1 MRVEGK
7 LVKSGNWWA
16 VEIPL
21 LRIFSQGKTKKEA
34 FFMAK
39 DAVECLLDDTS
50 IDVSVSDIGN
60 HAFCVSASDES
71 ALMSLA
77 LRQQRTSHQL
87 TIREVATRLGSNS
100 PTAYSRYEQ
109 GKTRPSLDKFSQ
121 LLRAIDP
128 QLDPVITVA

>member
-1 MRVEGK
+1 MRIEGK

-60 HAFCVSASDES
+60 NAFCVSATDES

-87 TIREVATRLGSNS
+87 TIREVATRLGSKS
-100 PTAYSRYEQ
+100 PTAYSRYER

-128 QLDPVITVA
+128 KLDPVITVA